1 MKIIG
6 LHEDHKDYAN
16 KSIRDAEMEAWR
28 MMMGNALATDDAVAS
43 WKVNVMRCDAFNRLR
58 CLQLATYPY
67 DESNRVCSE
76 RDLYWRRLYN
86 AIIESVTTLCHY
98 R

>member
-1 MKIIG
+1 MVI
-6 LHEDHKDYAN
+6 A
-16 KSIRDAEMEAWR
+16 
-28 MMMGNALATDDAVAS
+28 MMMGNALATDDAGAS

-76 RDLYWRRLYN
+76 HDLYWRRLYN